1 MFSAGH
7 NGTGRAGIALL
18 YGSFSACRLTASHTR
33 KTCQRTG
40 KDWLVYLQAPDT
52 TRWRLTRDTA
62 IIFRPKAVTARNQQ
76 MILVGKTTQR
86 FVSFS
91 RKDVQT
97 AAADLI
103 SGRLQSVEITYM
115 EHALWI
121 QCATHKDK
129 EGCFVINAVH
139 PDYTDTAFTAKMSS
153 AEAFM
158 WLTQYPCGGFLP
170 EGEIWE
176 KKAED

>member
-1 MFSAGH
+1 MSAHCFSHPQNLSAHRKGLACVP
-7 NGTGRAGIALL
+7 TGARHDKV
-18 YGSFSACRLTASHTR
+18 ASHTGYSDHISPKGGDCPQSADDSCR
-33 KTCQRTG
+33 K
-40 KDWLVYLQAPDT
+40 D
-52 TRWRLTRDTA
+52 DTA
-62 IIFRPKAVTARNQQ
+62 LCFFFK
-76 MILVGKTTQR
+76 
-86 FVSFS
+86 
-91 RKDVQT
+91 KDVQT

-121 QCATHKDK
+121 QCATHKDE
-129 EGCFVINAVH
+129 EGCFVINAAH
-139 PDYTDTAFTAKMSS
+139 PDYADTAFTAKMPS

>member
-1 MFSAGH
+1 MLSSIPSSIGLILYLLLYLSFKRIANNSSGALP
-7 NGTGRAGIALL
+7 ALL
-18 YGSFSACRLTASHTR
+18 PIPYKVPS
-33 KTCQRTG
+33 
-40 KDWLVYLQAPDT
+40 T
-52 TRWRLTRDTA
+52 TISL
-62 IIFRPKAVTARNQQ
+62 
-76 MILVGKTTQR
+76 

-158 WLTQYPCGGFLP
+158 WRTQYPCGGFLP

>member
-1 MFSAGH
+1 MALKAHLPLREDGIMKAFVSPPMSAED
-7 NGTGRAGIALL
+7 ALCIL
-18 YGSFSACRLTASHTR
+18 
-33 KTCQRTG
+33 

-62 IIFRPKAVTARNQQ
+62 IIFPPKAVTARNQQ

-121 QCATHKDK
+121 QCATHKD
-129 EGCFVINAVH
+129 EDCLL
-139 PDYTDTAFTAKMSS
+139 YTSDAA
-153 AEAFM
+153 
-158 WLTQYPCGGFLP
+158 
-170 EGEIWE
+170 
-176 KKAED
+176 DD

>member
-1 MFSAGH
+1 MALKAHLPLREDGIMKAFVSPPMSAED
-7 NGTGRAGIALL
+7 ALCIL
-18 YGSFSACRLTASHTR
+18 
-33 KTCQRTG
+33 

-62 IIFRPKAVTARNQQ
+62 IIFPPKAVTARNQQ

-103 SGRLQSVEITYM
+103 SGRLQSVEITYL

-121 QCATHKDK
+121 QCATHKDE
-129 EGCFVINAVH
+129 EGCFVINTAH
-139 PDYTDTAFTAKMSS
+139 PDYADTAFTAKMPS

-170 EGEIWE
+170 KGEIWE

>member
-1 MFSAGH
+1 
-7 NGTGRAGIALL
+7 
-18 YGSFSACRLTASHTR
+18 
-33 KTCQRTG
+33 
-40 KDWLVYLQAPDT
+40 
-52 TRWRLTRDTA
+52 
-62 IIFRPKAVTARNQQ
+62 VTARNQQ

-121 QCATHKDK
+121 QCATHKDE
-129 EGCFVINAVH
+129 EGCFVINTAH
-139 PDYTDTAFTAKMSS
+139 PDYADTAFTAKMPS